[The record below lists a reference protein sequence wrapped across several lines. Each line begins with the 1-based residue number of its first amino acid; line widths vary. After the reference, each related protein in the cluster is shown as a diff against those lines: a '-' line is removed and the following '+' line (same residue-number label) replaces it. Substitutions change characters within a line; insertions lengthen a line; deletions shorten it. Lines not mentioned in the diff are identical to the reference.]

1 MWLTIAGIVLIA
13 AIGFVVLALA
23 MQWREFDQGL
33 EKLFRID
40 RKPSQHDRAL

>member
-23 MQWREFDQGL
+23 MQWREFTQKANGQD
-33 EKLFRID
+33 
-40 RKPSQHDRAL
+40 

>member
-23 MQWREFDQGL
+23 MQWRDFAQKG
-33 EKLFRID
+33 
-40 RKPSQHDRAL
+40 